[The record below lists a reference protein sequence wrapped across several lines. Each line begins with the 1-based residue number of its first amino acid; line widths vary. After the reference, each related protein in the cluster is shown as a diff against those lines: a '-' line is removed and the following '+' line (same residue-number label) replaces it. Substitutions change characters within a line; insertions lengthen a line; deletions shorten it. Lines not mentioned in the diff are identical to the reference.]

1 MAIPTPS
8 TNEHATLPAPAV
20 HDGSSSRSTGPG
32 PDDEF
37 LDALAKNGQNDA
49 YDQLVRRYRR
59 FVRVK
64 SSSYFLLGGDADDL
78 MQEGMLGLFK
88 AIRDYKTEREAS
100 FRGFAELCI
109 TRQIITAVKTATRNK
124 HTALNHYVSFSQT
137 PAAAGTDSETTLE
150 EVMPGPDVR
159 DPVNQVIAS
168 EELDSLVSCL
178 TSVLSELESRV
189 LALYLDG
196 HSYEVIGEQLDC
208 DTKTVDNALQRV
220 KRKVGTHLASRA
232 VKI

>member
-1 MAIPTPS
+1 VAIPTPS
-8 TNEHATLPAPAV
+8 TQEHSVAPVRALP
-20 HDGSSSRSTGPG
+20 DGARSAHTGAG

-37 LDALAKNGQNDA
+37 LVALAKNGRPDA

-88 AIRDYKTEREAS
+88 AIRDYKPERESS

-124 HTALNHYVSFSQT
+124 HTPLNQYVSFSQT
-137 PAAAGTDSETTLE
+137 PAAAGPDSDTTLE
-150 EVMPGPDVR
+150 EVLPGPSVR
-159 DPVNQVIAS
+159 DPANQVIAG
-168 EELDSLVSCL
+168 EELESLVSCL
-178 TSVLSELESRV
+178 TSVLSELESQV

-196 HSYEVIGEQLDC
+196 HSYEVIGERLDC

-220 KRKVGTHLASRA
+220 KRKVGIHLASRA

>member
-1 MAIPTPS
+1 VAVPTPS
-8 TNEHATLPAPAV
+8 TSEHAIPARAV
-20 HDGSSSRSTGPG
+20 RAIPNGARSTGPG

-37 LDALAKNGQNDA
+37 LVALAKSGQNDA
-49 YDQLVRRYRR
+49 YDQLIRRYRR

-137 PAAAGTDSETTLE
+137 PAAAGTESETTLE
-150 EVMPGPDVR
+150 EVLPGPEVR

>member
-1 MAIPTPS
+1 MAVPTPS
-8 TNEHATLPAPAV
+8 TEEQAVVPA
-20 HDGSSSRSTGPG
+20 RSIPEGARNTGPG

-37 LDALAKNGQNDA
+37 LVALAKNGRTDA

-88 AIRDYKTEREAS
+88 AIRDYRPEREAS

-124 HTALNHYVSFSQT
+124 HTPLNQYVSFSQT
-137 PAAAGTDSETTLE
+137 PAAAGPDSETTLE
-150 EVMPGPDVR
+150 EVLPGPSVR
-159 DPVNQVIAS
+159 DPANQVIAG
-168 EELDSLVSCL
+168 EELESLVACL

-196 HSYEVIGEQLDC
+196 HSYEVIGEKLDC

-220 KRKVGTHLASRA
+220 KRKVGIHLDSRM